1 MSLTFNSVSY
11 DLLGEVGDG
20 TPGVAIISAGD
31 VAQSGHVLPCNQL
44 VGLWGVTQ
52 NSDEEQKE
60 SARELII
67 DRARVHGSVDWQE
80 SSAQNT
86 DVLPLQTNDD
96 WEESQ
101 EIQKMMLL
109 MSVWFYLKCLFSQIT
124 KQELKKK
131 YFNYLIFFTNFI
143 FRVL

>member
-31 VAQSGHVLPCNQL
+31 VAQSGHVLPCHQL
-44 VGLWGVTQ
+44 IGLWGVTQ

-60 SARELII
+60 SARELIV
-67 DRARVHGSVDWQE
+67 DRARVHGSVAWQE

-101 EIQKMMLL
+101 ETQEMMLL
-109 MSVWFYLKCLFSQIT
+109 TSVWFYLKCLFSQIT
-124 KQELKKK
+124 KQVKKK
-131 YFNYLIFFTNFI
+131 IVI
-143 FRVL
+143 I